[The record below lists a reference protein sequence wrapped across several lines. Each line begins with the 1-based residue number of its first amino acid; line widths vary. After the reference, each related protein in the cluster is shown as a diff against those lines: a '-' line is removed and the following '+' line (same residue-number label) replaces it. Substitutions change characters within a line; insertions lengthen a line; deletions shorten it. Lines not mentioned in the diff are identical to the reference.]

1 MNTTE
6 QQEKSIVVFDDN
18 LSNDWL
24 SIENYAEC
32 NDIEPGDAEDDPYY
46 YDWVN
51 FCLQNNWE
59 DFAAAVKK
67 HLSDS
72 LCVVTGD
79 LGLWNGSHEIVPEIC
94 GDTFE
99 ALEKCF
105 DLRGDHSETVAIEED
120 GSLSVSVQHHDG
132 CNRFTLHKVAKES
145 EPLAHHIQDWGED
158 EDAKFSDIKFEKYS
172 PEEFEL

>member
-6 QQEKSIVVFDDN
+6 QQEKPIVVFDD
-18 LSNDWL
+18 DPCGEWL
-24 SIENYAEC
+24 SKESYSACCEI
-32 NDIEPGDAEDDPYY
+32 PEDEIDNDPYY

-105 DLRGDHSETVAIEED
+105 NLRGDHSETVAIEED

-132 CNRFTLHKVAKES
+132 CNHFSLHKVAKES

-158 EDAKFSDIKFEKYS
+158 EDAKLSDIKFEKYS